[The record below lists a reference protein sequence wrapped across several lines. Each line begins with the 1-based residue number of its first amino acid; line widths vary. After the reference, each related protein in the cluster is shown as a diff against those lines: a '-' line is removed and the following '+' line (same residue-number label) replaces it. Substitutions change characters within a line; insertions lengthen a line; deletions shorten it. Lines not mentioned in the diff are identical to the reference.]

1 MTLRDDVAKVP
12 QDGQTVARP
21 SKTPGWEPCVTLSET
36 EGSAVSKVLPHTADE
51 QTLIA
56 GWQLDPDVWE
66 IVPGTLTVNR
76 WQQHD
81 NCDDWLYQY
90 KARLMVRG
98 TNPRADVDE
107 LLAAVAKRKPSK
119 RTPPDGDHTWVINL
133 ADWQVGKASEAGG
146 GTPEFLDAIGAC
158 FDALEDRVSRL
169 RKQYAVG
176 SIAVVGMGDLL
187 ERCQGNY
194 PSQAFQADL
203 NEREQAR
210 VVRRLLLDA
219 VSRFAR
225 LAQDVVV
232 TGVGGN
238 HGENRQNGKSFT
250 SPGDNLDVGVIEAV
264 YEACQTNPDVFGHV
278 RFHIPDD
285 QLVIALELSG
295 VRCAWTHGHLA
306 SRGANPQAKQ
316 VGWWQGQ
323 AFGDGPARWTGL
335 SEAQVLTTAHY
346 HHFAATETHGRLWL
360 QCPSMDGGSRWFTDA
375 TGQHSARG
383 TLTYLCGPRGVR
395 EIEVVA

>member
-1 MTLRDDVAKVP
+1 MTLRDQVAKVP
-12 QDGQTVARP
+12 QDARTVQRQPSGGQWAP
-21 SKTPGWEPCVTLSET
+21 SVTLGET
-36 EGSAVSKVLPHTADE
+36 EGTAVSKVLPHAADE
-51 QTLIA
+51 RTLIA

-76 WQQHD
+76 WQQHES
-81 NCDDWLYQY
+81 CDDWLFQY

-107 LLAAVAKRKPSK
+107 LVAAIARRKRPK
-119 RTPPDGDHTWVINL
+119 RTPPGGDHALVVNL
-133 ADWQVGKASEAGG
+133 ADWQVGKGEGG
-146 GTPEFLDAIGAC
+146 GTPAFVDRVCAN
-158 FDALEDRVSRL
+158 FDALEERLYKL
-169 RKQYAVG
+169 RKQYEVGAVY
-176 SIAVVGMGDLL
+176 VVGMGDLL

-194 PSQAFQADL
+194 PSQAFTTDL

-210 VVRRLLLDA
+210 VVRRLLLDIVDRYA
-219 VSRFAR
+219 K
-225 LAQDVVV
+225 LTQDLVV

-250 SPGDNLDVGVIEAV
+250 TPGDNLDVGVLEAV
-264 YEACQTNPDVFGHV
+264 YEACQTNPEAFGHV
-278 RFHIPDD
+278 KFHIPDES
-285 QLVIALELSG
+285 LVVALDVAG

-306 SRGANPQAKQ
+306 SKGASPQLKQ
-316 VGWWQGQ
+316 VEWWSKQ
-323 AFGDGPARWTGL
+323 AFGDAGPRFTGL

-346 HHFAATETHGRLWL
+346 HHFSATETHGRLWL

-375 TGQHSARG
+375 TGQHSSPG

>member
-1 MTLRDDVAKVP
+1 MTLRDEVAKVP
-12 QDGQTVARP
+12 QDGQTVARQP
-21 SKTPGWEPCVTLSET
+21 KTAGWEPSVTLSDT
-36 EGSAVSKVLPHTADE
+36 EGSAVSRVLPHTADE

-90 KARLMVRG
+90 KAKLIVRG
-98 TNPRADVDE
+98 ENPRADIDE

-119 RTPPDGDHTWVINL
+119 RTPPDGDHTYVINL
-133 ADWQVGKASEAGG
+133 ADWQVGKGEGG
-146 GTPEFLDAIGAC
+146 GTPAFLDHMGAC
-158 FDALEDRVSRL
+158 FDALEDRVHRL

-176 SIAVVGMGDLL
+176 SVALVGMGDLL

-194 PSQAFQADL
+194 PSQAFATDL

-250 SPGDNLDVGVIEAV
+250 SPGDNLDVGVLESV
-264 YEACQTNPDVFGHV
+264 YEATQINPDVFGHV

>member
-1 MTLRDDVAKVP
+1 MTLRDQVAKVP
-12 QDGQTVARP
+12 QDARTVQRQPSGGQWAP
-21 SKTPGWEPCVTLSET
+21 SVTLGET
-36 EGSAVSKVLPHTADE
+36 EGTAVSKVLPHAADE
-51 QTLIA
+51 RTLIA

-66 IVPGTLTVNR
+66 IVPGSLTVNR

-90 KARLMVRG
+90 KARLIVRG
-98 TNPRADVDE
+98 ENPRADADE
-107 LLAAVAKRKPSK
+107 LVKAIARRKKPKRE
-119 RTPPDGDHTWVINL
+119 PPGGDHGLVVNL
-133 ADWQVGKASEAGG
+133 ADWQVGKGEGG
-146 GTPEFLDAIGAC
+146 GTPAFLDAMGSA
-158 FDALEDRVSRL
+158 FDALEDRLAGL
-169 RKQYAVG
+169 RKRYGVG
-176 SIAVVGMGDLL
+176 QVVLVGMGDLL

-194 PSQAFQADL
+194 PAQAFQADL

-219 VSRFAR
+219 VTRMAR

-232 TGVGGN
+232 ACVGGN

-250 SPGDNLDVGVIEAV
+250 DPGDNLDVSVFEAV
-264 YEACQTNPDVFGHV
+264 YEACQTHPDLFGHV
-278 RFHIPDD
+278 RWHIPADK
-285 QLVIALELSG
+285 LVIALDVAG

-306 SRGANPQAKQ
+306 SRGATPQAKQ
-316 VGWWQGQ
+316 TAWWQGQ

-375 TGQHSARG
+375 TGEHSARG
-383 TLTYLCGPRGVR
+383 TLTFLAGPRGVR

>member
-1 MTLRDDVAKVP
+1 MSLKDEVAKVP
-12 QDGQTVARP
+12 QDGQTVKRQPPGGQWTP
-21 SKTPGWEPCVTLSET
+21 SVTLTDT
-36 EGSAVSKVLPHTADE
+36 EGSAVSGVLACENDE
-51 QTLIA
+51 RQLIA

-90 KARLMVRG
+90 KARLIVKG
-98 TNPRADVDE
+98 SNPRADIDE
-107 LLAAVAKRKPSK
+107 LVKAIAKRRPAK

-133 ADWQVGKASEAGG
+133 ADWQVGKGEGG
-146 GTPEFLDAIGAC
+146 GTPAFLDRMGAC
-158 FDALEDRVSRL
+158 FDALEDRLAGL
-169 RKQYAVG
+169 RKRYGIG
-176 SIAVVGMGDLL
+176 SVALVGMGDLL

-194 PSQAFQADL
+194 PSQAFSTDL

-250 SPGDNLDVGVIEAV
+250 SPGDNLDVGVLESV
-264 YEACQTNPDVFGHV
+264 YEATQTNPDAFGHV

-316 VGWWQGQ
+316 TAWWQGQ

-360 QCPSMDGGSRWFTDA
+360 QCPSMDGGSRWYTDA

>member
-1 MTLRDDVAKVP
+1 MSLKDDVAKVP
-12 QDGQTVARP
+12 QDGQTVKRP
-21 SKTPGWEPCVTLSET
+21 PSGGQWTPQVTLTET
-36 EGSAVSKVLPHTADE
+36 EGTAVSGVLACENDE
-51 QTLIA
+51 RELIA

-81 NCDDWLYQY
+81 DSDLWLYQY
-90 KARLMVRG
+90 KAKLIVRG
-98 TNPRADVDE
+98 ENPRADIDE
-107 LLAAVAKRKPSK
+107 LVSAISKRKRPKKEPPS
-119 RTPPDGDHTWVINL
+119 GDHGYVINL
-133 ADWQVGKASEAGG
+133 ADFQVGKGEGG
-146 GTPEFLDAIGAC
+146 GTPAFLDAITAC
-158 FDALEDRVSRL
+158 FDALEDRLYRL

-176 SIAVVGMGDLL
+176 QVVIVGMGDLL

-210 VVRRLLLDA
+210 VVRRLLLDV
-219 VSRFAR
+219 VSRMAR
-225 LAQDVVV
+225 LAPDVVV
-232 TGVGGN
+232 TCVGGN
-238 HGENRQNGKSFT
+238 HGENRLNGKAFT
-250 SPGDNLDVGVIEAV
+250 DPGDNLDVSVFESV
-264 YEACQTNPDVFGHV
+264 YEATQINPEAFGHV
-278 RFHIPDD
+278 RWHIPTDK
-285 QLVIALELSG
+285 LVIALDVAG

-316 VGWWQGQ
+316 TAWWMGQ
-323 AFGDGPARWTGL
+323 AFGDGPRRWTGL

-346 HHFAATETHGRLWL
+346 HHWASVETHGRLWL